1 VIGRRAAALAMM
13 LAALAAPRLAS
24 AGYPRP
30 HDAPSIDASRAV
42 PEVTPEY
49 ASIEDAGIKLVY
61 HPVARERAH
70 ALLTRA
76 VAIRAELS
84 SLLGRDV
91 LAAVEIRVAAAPA
104 QMAGLSPADTPGG
117 APALS
122 FREHHL
128 VVMSLSAGIAGDPPD
143 LEERLRHQL
152 AHLALDE
159 AAGNHDVPRWFH
171 EGLAVQFSGEDAAPR
186 AEALVAAALNDRLVG
201 LREVDAR
208 FPDGASRPSLAVA
221 EAADFVR
228 FLRDLPARERFP
240 ALIERL
246 RAGDPLDRA
255 LPTALGA
262 DLDAIEARWRKEMAK
277 RYSFVPVFAGAT
289 LLWVV
294 VALGISLRR
303 RRIAAARRAGEL
315 RPLVAATRLTL
326 SEPPEPRSIDPDELA
341 QAIPPDPEVPKIEHG
356 GRWYTLH

>member
-1 VIGRRAAALAMM
+1 VIGRRVAALTM
-13 LAALAAPRLAS
+13 ALAVLVAPRT
-24 AGYPRP
+24 AGAAFPRP
-30 HDAPSIDASRAV
+30 HDAPSVEASRPV

-49 ASIEDAGIKLVY
+49 ASIEEAGIRLVY
-61 HPVARERAH
+61 HPVARERAQ

-76 VAIRAELS
+76 AGIRAELGA
-84 SLLGRDV
+84 LLGRDV
-91 LAAVEIRVAAAPA
+91 LATVEIRVAAAPA
-104 QMAGLSPADTPGG
+104 QMAGLSPGDTPGG
-117 APALS
+117 APALA

-128 VVMSLSAGIAGDPPD
+128 VVMSLGAGLSGDPPD
-143 LEERLRHQL
+143 LEERLRHEL

-159 AAGNHDVPRWFH
+159 AVAGHDLPRWFH
-171 EGLAVQFSGEDAAPR
+171 EGFAVQFSGEDAAPR
-186 AEALVAAALNDRLVG
+186 AEALVAAALHDRLVG

-208 FPDGASRPSLAVA
+208 FPDGAARPSLAVA

-240 ALIERL
+240 ALVERL
-246 RAGDPLDRA
+246 RGGEPLERA

-262 DLDAIEARWRKEMAK
+262 DLDAIEVRWRKEMAK

-294 VALGISLRR
+294 VALGISVRR
-303 RRIAAARRAGEL
+303 RRLAAARRAGEM
-315 RPLVAATRLTL
+315 RPLSAAARLAL
-326 SEPPEPRSIDPDELA
+326 SEPPEPRSLDPDDLA